1 VAAMRSLAG
10 SQYDL
15 VERNNNIVLEYRKK
29 EIVRLKTADLVTGY
43 TGEQKSLGVSVNS
56 RHGLERIDWDASA
69 LNAAG
74 GKIVQNGRDYAV
86 VLPAYLSS
94 AQGVNTYTVSGVA
107 VDTKGNRSSRSDT
120 QVTVQATEMNKQT
133 STFTPVSSVL
143 LADGKST
150 QVLTLMLL
158 DENNQPVDMDVKD
171 ISLNSSVL
179 KSATISALTRKSAGV
194 YAVTV
199 TAGRDAENVTLTP
212 VVNGTTLSS
221 AVVTISSV
229 TPDGARSTISTD
241 AAAYVSGSDMAV
253 TVTLKD
259 TNNNVVAG
267 AASSLTADTVTVP
280 NAILKA
286 GSRWRDNGDGTYTA
300 TYTATTVG
308 TDLKATVRLG
318 GWSTAAQSGK
328 YGIIL
333 GYEAPASINTQVNA
347 YTFTQTS
354 EEGTFPTTGFTGATF
369 TIVPKDSKSVTD
381 YTWTSDASWVS
392 VTDGVVK
399 FTGTGTG
406 DKVTIT
412 GTPTSSQGNIIK
424 YSFTLKS
431 WFIHSGSTRMSWSDA
446 NTYCSSQS
454 GYSLPTIAQMILRT
468 NHTATLIRGTGALL
482 NEWGMMT
489 RYTSARF
496 SDNTYW
502 SSDQLSS
509 GSHNNVSLR
518 YGGVYFS
525 SDSSKINVVCR
536 QGL

>member
-1 VAAMRSLAG
+1 AMRSLAG